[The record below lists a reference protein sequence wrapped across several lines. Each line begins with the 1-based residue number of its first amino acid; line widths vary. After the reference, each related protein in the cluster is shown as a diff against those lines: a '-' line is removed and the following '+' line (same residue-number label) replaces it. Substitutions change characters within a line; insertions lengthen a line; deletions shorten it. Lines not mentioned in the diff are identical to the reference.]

1 MDRPSPNMSP
11 DRLAYDRR
19 VSEFW
24 SLAQRIAQAGTRGA
38 GRLAFLS
45 QVTGP
50 LLAFSRCRAA
60 QWWMPEVDH
69 DYTWRATLQSSG
81 DGIESVGSAFELL
94 PASGS
99 SKHNHDGRQGSV
111 SAVPLS
117 QHIASLMTHLTDSPI
132 GPGTGRSVLVEDE
145 ASRDKLK
152 SAVARDPTFAPLAQA
167 PTDSAVLLLLLQ
179 DDSGFAG
186 LLALTS
192 RDGERLPRAELVLY
206 EQLADTIARAVIN
219 RRAQFRLRERIKE
232 LTCLHGVAQEIQK
245 HGESLDAA
253 LRAIVG
259 LLTPAM
265 QFPELAD
272 AHILLEDRVYGARGT
287 AATDRRLDA
296 AIRAAGR
303 QRGTLSVWYTAD
315 HPEFAGGAFLR
326 EEHDLLQSVAHEVG
340 LLVERSDSAA
350 AKASLAEQ
358 LRHADRLATIG
369 QLAAGVAHEL
379 NEPLGNIM
387 GFAQLV
393 EKEGTL
399 TDAARRDVR
408 QIVRAALHGRE
419 VVKKLL
425 LFSRQ
430 SDAARVRLDLNEL
443 IQQSVYFLEARCRQS
458 SIELRLELANEAMPV
473 EGVSSEL
480 TQVVVNLAVNAIQA
494 MPHGGVL
501 TIGTNRAVDMVHLT
515 VTDTGHGM
523 DEATQRRLFTPF
535 FTTKDVGEGTGLGL
549 SVVLGIVSAHG
560 GTIHVESTVERG
572 SRFVIQLPL
581 TPNAN
586 TGATGTA

>member
-1 MDRPSPNMSP
+1 MDPPQTQAPGRA
-11 DRLAYDRR
+11 DHDRR

-24 SLAQRIAQAGTRGA
+24 SLAQRIALAGTRGA

-50 LLAFSRCRAA
+50 LLAFARCRAA
-60 QWWMPEVDH
+60 QWWMPDVDH
-69 DYTWRATLQSSG
+69 DYTWRSSLQTRG
-81 DGIESVGSAFELL
+81 DGVESAESRFELL
-94 PASGS
+94 PAAGS
-99 SKHNHDGRQGSV
+99 SDPQRADGKSSRTIM
-111 SAVPLS
+111 PLS
-117 QHIASLMTHLTDSPI
+117 QRITSLMAVLSDPPAGQTVA
-132 GPGTGRSVLVEDE
+132 RSVLLNDAASRGKLVAA
-145 ASRDKLK
+145 ASRDPAFGSL
-152 SAVARDPTFAPLAQA
+152 AHDPTCG
-167 PTDSAVLLLLLQ
+167 TVLLLRLQ

-186 LLALTS
+186 LLALMA
-192 RDGERLPRAELVLY
+192 REEGQIPQAELELY

-245 HGESLDAA
+245 HGESLDAV

-259 LLTPAM
+259 LLPRAM

-272 AHILLEDRVYGARGT
+272 ARIQVDNTIFDARG
-287 AATDRRLDA
+287 AAPTERILITD
-296 AIRAAGR
+296 IRAAGSR
-303 QRGTLSVWYTAD
+303 RGTLSVWYTAD
-315 HPEFAGGAFLR
+315 HPELAGGAFLR
-326 EEHDLLQSVAHEVG
+326 EEHDLLRSVAHEIG

-393 EKEGTL
+393 EKDATL
-399 TDAARRDVR
+399 SDAARRDVG

-419 VVKKLL
+419 IVKKLL

-430 SDAARVRLDLNEL
+430 SDASRMRLDLNEV
-443 IQQSVYFLEARCRQS
+443 IHQSLYFLEARCRQS
-458 SIELRLELANEAMPV
+458 GIELQLKLANDPMPV
-473 EGVSSEL
+473 VGVSSEL
-480 TQVVVNLAVNAIQA
+480 TQVVVNLTVNAIQA
-494 MPHGGVL
+494 MPQGGVL
-501 TIGTNRAVDMVHLT
+501 TIGTHQAADAVHLT
-515 VTDTGHGM
+515 VADTGAGM

-549 SVVLGIVSAHG
+549 SVVLGIVSVHG
-560 GTIHVESTVERG
+560 GTIHVESAVGRG
-572 SRFVIQLPL
+572 SRFAIQLPRAPG
-581 TPNAN
+581 T
-586 TGATGTA
+586 TMGATDTA

>member
-1 MDRPSPNMSP
+1 MDRPQTQSPGRADP
-11 DRLAYDRR
+11 DRR

-50 LLAFSRCRAA
+50 LLAFARCRAA
-60 QWWMPEVDH
+60 QWWMHDVDH
-69 DYTWRATLQSSG
+69 DYTWRASLHPRG
-81 DGIESVGSAFELL
+81 DGVDFAESLFELL
-94 PASGS
+94 PAAGS
-99 SKHNHDGRQGSV
+99 SEPQRADGKASRTIL
-111 SAVPLS
+111 PLS
-117 QHIASLMTHLTDSPI
+117 QRIASLMADLSEA
-132 GPGTGRSVLVEDE
+132 PGGQTIVRSVLLHDA
-145 ASRDKLK
+145 ASRGKL
-152 SAVARDPTFAPLAQA
+152 AAAGARDPTFASLANISTCA
-167 PTDSAVLLLLLQ
+167 TVLLLLLQ

-186 LLALTS
+186 LLALKAREEKQIPPT
-192 RDGERLPRAELVLY
+192 ELVLY

-232 LTCLHGVAQEIQK
+232 LTCLHGVAQEIQR

-253 LRAIVG
+253 LRAIVS
-259 LLTPAM
+259 LLPPAM

-272 AHILLEDRVYGARGT
+272 ARISLEDRVFDARG
-287 AATDRRLDA
+287 AAVTDRHLGA
-296 AIRAAGR
+296 AIIAGGQR
-303 QRGTLSVWYTAD
+303 RGTVSVWYTAD
-315 HPEFAGGAFLR
+315 HPEFAGGVFLR
-326 EEHDLLQSVAHEVG
+326 EEHDLLRSVAHEIG

-393 EKEGTL
+393 EKDAKL
-399 TDAARRDVR
+399 PDAARRDVG

-419 VVKKLL
+419 IVKKLL

-430 SDAARVRLDLNEL
+430 SDASRVQLDLNEL
-443 IQQSVYFLEARCRQS
+443 IRQSLYFLEARCRQS
-458 SIELRLELANEAMPV
+458 SIELRLELTNEAMPV
-473 EGVSSEL
+473 EGVPSEL

-494 MPHGGVL
+494 MPQGGVL
-501 TIGTNRAVDMVHLT
+501 TIRTHVAANAMHLT
-515 VTDTGHGM
+515 VADTGHGM

-560 GTIHVESTVERG
+560 GTIHVESAVGRG
-572 SRFVIQLPL
+572 SRFAIQLPRAAG
-581 TPNAN
+581 TA
-586 TGATGTA
+586 TGATGPL